1 MELTE
6 WERKSHQNDC
16 GHKRIQ
22 NTKKNYKMLMLILK
36 FMKTICI
43 STATVCMHIKK
54 TASNE
59 GK

>member
-6 WERKSHQNDC
+6 SERKSHQNDC
-16 GHKRIQ
+16 GH
-22 NTKKNYKMLMLILK
+22 KMLMLILK

-43 STATVCMHIKK
+43 STATVCMHLKK